1 MILSSEMQFVEEA
14 SIFFKFNGI
23 YFHIFGTI
31 MAMEGQTFTF
41 GLYILQ
47 KLQKFIEITWK

>member
-1 MILSSEMQFVEEA
+1 MILSSEKQFVVET
-14 SIFFKFNGI
+14 SFVFKFNGI
-23 YFHIFGTI
+23 YFHIFGTV

-47 KLQKFIEITWK
+47 KLQEFIEITWK